1 MFGAKFFIIS
11 IDSNNILIK
20 KISNEEIIDYIV
32 NDGNVLKT
40 NLTITEDYLLEN
52 GYVTSSYIDKKI
64 EALEIF
70 IKDDIKSYIREEVT
84 KLFNEQLDEKIDN
97 RIDSKILSATEKDIA
112 SLFA

>member
-1 MFGAKFFIIS
+1 M
-11 IDSNNILIK
+11 LIK
-20 KISNEEIIDYIV
+20 YVKVNKVIFPIERVKYLSNEEIIDYQV
-32 NDGNVLKT
+32 TDTVVKT
-40 NLTITEDYLLEN
+40 NLTITEDYLSEN

-70 IKDDIKSYIREEVT
+70 IKDDIKSYIREEVN

-97 RIDSKILSATEKDIA
+97 RIDAKILSATEEEIA